1 MGFLWFGRRKKPV
14 VSTGG
19 PQAEP
24 EVIAA
29 QEAAAGA
36 AHAHEAAHHP
46 ETVAVDVPPEPAH
59 TPEPAPTPAEAL
71 ALLKAGNAAFLSG
84 DTRLGHVTAQDLEPL
99 QGGQHP
105 IATIVGCADSRTP
118 PTILFNQGLGRLF
131 IIRVAGNT
139 VDRRGLASIV
149 YAVKHLQCPLVVVMG
164 HTGCGAVAAAEAVVD
179 GRAELDPSLEEM
191 IVPILPAVLSARHM
205 GGPDQARLAV
215 EENARRVVARLLT
228 ADTALAEAEA
238 TGKIKVVAAVKDM
251 SSGRV
256 YFLDEDG
263 PEAAAEAAT
272 AEAHG
277 HDHAGHD
284 HDHHDHAPAHAAEHA

>member
-1 MGFLWFGRRKKPV
+1 MVMGFLGFGRKKTRPV
-14 VSTGG
+14 VSAA
-19 PQAEP
+19 AEP
-24 EVIAA
+24 EAVHAA
-29 QEAAAGA
+29 
-36 AHAHEAAHHP
+36 P
-46 ETVAVDVPPEPAH
+46 VVAEAH
-59 TPEPAPTPAEAL
+59 TPSPAPEPETPPTPDQAL

-84 DTRLGHVTAQDLEPL
+84 DTRLGHVTAHDLDAL

-149 YAVKHLQCPLVVVMG
+149 YAVKHLHCPLIVVMG

-191 IVPILPAVLSARHM
+191 IVPILPAVLQARHK

-228 ADTALAEAEA
+228 ADTALADAA
-238 TGKIKVVAAVKDM
+238 HAGSIKVVAAVKDM
-251 SSGRV
+251 ATGRV

-263 PEAAAEAAT
+263 PSSEPQSAAAQD
-272 AEAHG
+272 HG
-277 HDHAGHD
+277 HAPEPGHA
-284 HDHHDHAPAHAAEHA
+284 HH

>member
-1 MGFLWFGRRKKPV
+1 MGFLWFGRKKKPEAV
-14 VSTGG
+14 A
-19 PQAEP
+19 PRAEP
-24 EVIAA
+24 EVVAA
-29 QEAAAGA
+29 QEAAA
-36 AHAHEAAHHP
+36 
-46 ETVAVDVPPEPAH
+46 AVEPAH
-59 TPEPAPTPAEAL
+59 EPAHEDEHHAAPVAVAEPPPSPDEAL

-149 YAVKHLQCPLVVVMG
+149 YAVKHLHCPLVVVMG

-191 IVPILPAVLSARHM
+191 IVPILPAVLSARHA

-228 ADTALAEAEA
+228 ADTALADAVKD
-238 TGKIKVVAAVKDM
+238 GSIRIVAAVKDM
-251 SSGRV
+251 ASGRV
-256 YFLDEDG
+256 YFLDEG
-263 PEAAAEAAT
+263 EAPSEPVAASADDH
-272 AEAHG
+272 AHG
-277 HDHAGHD
+277 HDPA
-284 HDHHDHAPAHAAEHA
+284 HDHHHEHAHA

>member
-1 MGFLWFGRRKKPV
+1 MGFLWFGRKKRALIAPV
-14 VSTGG
+14 T
-19 PQAEP
+19 PEP
-24 EVIAA
+24 EVVV
-29 QEAAAGA
+29 EALPVVA
-36 AHAHEAAHHP
+36 EA
-46 ETVAVDVPPEPAH
+46 VPEPEPDHAPIVEAPP
-59 TPEPAPTPAEAL
+59 TPEEAL
-71 ALLKAGNAAFLSG
+71 ALLKAGNAAFLGG
-84 DTRLGHVTAQDLEPL
+84 DTRLGHVTAHDLDAL

-149 YAVKHLQCPLVVVMG
+149 YAVKHLHCPLVVVMG

-191 IVPILPAVLSARHM
+191 IVPILPAVLSARHI

-228 ADTALAEAEA
+228 ADTALAEAERIGA
-238 TGKIKVVAAVKDM
+238 IKVVAAVKDM
-251 SSGRV
+251 ATGRV
-256 YFLDEDG
+256 YFLDEDT
-263 PEAAAEAAT
+263 PSSEPEVKAPAQAASEAA
-272 AEAHG
+272 
-277 HDHAGHD
+277 HD
-284 HDHHDHAPAHAAEHA
+284 HDHGHAHEHAHA

>member
-1 MGFLWFGRRKKPV
+1 MGFLWFGRKKPRREAV
-14 VSTGG
+14 VT
-19 PQAEP
+19 PVAEP
-24 EVIAA
+24 EVLAA
-29 QEAAAGA
+29 QEAVA
-36 AHAHEAAHHP
+36 EAVAEAEP
-46 ETVAVDVPPEPAH
+46 ELVPEP
-59 TPEPAPTPAEAL
+59 TPEPEVPPTPAEAL
-71 ALLKAGNAAFLSG
+71 ALLKAGNTAFLSG
-84 DTRLGHVTAQDLEPL
+84 DTRLGHVTAQDLDAL

-149 YAVKHLQCPLVVVMG
+149 YAVKHLHCPLVVVMG

-191 IVPILPAVLSARHM
+191 IVPILPAVLSARHL

-228 ADTALAEAEA
+228 ADTALAEAVH
-238 TGKIKVVAAVKDM
+238 TGQIMVVAAVKDM
-251 SSGRV
+251 ATGRV
-256 YFLDEDG
+256 YFLDEAP
-263 PEAAAEAAT
+263 PEPAEPAEAHA
-272 AEAHG
+272 ADAHG
-277 HDHAGHD
+277 HDHAHD
-284 HDHHDHAPAHAAEHA
+284 HEHAHA

>member
-1 MGFLWFGRRKKPV
+1 MGFLWFGRKKQRPQSAFAPV
-14 VSTGG
+14 
-19 PQAEP
+19 AEP
-24 EVIAA
+24 EVVAA
-29 QEAAAGA
+29 QEAAVQAV
-36 AHAHEAAHHP
+36 EAA
-46 ETVAVDVPPEPAH
+46 PEPEPR
-59 TPEPAPTPAEAL
+59 PEPEIPPTPAEAL

-84 DTRLGHVTAQDLEPL
+84 DTRLGHVTAHDLDAL

-149 YAVKHLQCPLVVVMG
+149 YAVKHLHCPLVVVMG

-228 ADTALAEAEA
+228 ADTALAEAERS
-238 TGKIKVVAAVKDM
+238 GQIKIVAAVKDM
-251 SSGRV
+251 ATGRV
-256 YFLDEDG
+256 YFLDEG
-263 PEAAAEAAT
+263 APSSEPETQSVEDTAA
-272 AEAHG
+272 
-277 HDHAGHD
+277 HD
-284 HDHHDHAPAHAAEHA
+284 HDHGPAHAHAH

>member
-1 MGFLWFGRRKKPV
+1 MGFLWFGRKTTAARVSPAPDPV
-14 VSTGG
+14 VEA
-19 PQAEP
+19 PVVAEAPAPHPEPEP
-24 EVIAA
+24 EV
-29 QEAAAGA
+29 ER
-36 AHAHEAAHHP
+36 P
-46 ETVAVDVPPEPAH
+46 
-59 TPEPAPTPAEAL
+59 PTPDEAL
-71 ALLKAGNAAFLSG
+71 ALLKAGNAAFLNG
-84 DTRLGHVTAQDLEPL
+84 DTRLGHVTAHDLDAL

-149 YAVKHLQCPLVVVMG
+149 YAVKHLHCPLVVVMG

-228 ADTALAEAEA
+228 ADTALAEAVNNG
-238 TGKIKVVAAVKDM
+238 TIRIVAAVKDM
-251 SSGRV
+251 ATGRV
-256 YFLDEDG
+256 DFLGDRA
-263 PEAAAEAAT
+263 PSAPASVAT
-272 AEAHG
+272 A
-277 HDHAGHD
+277 HDHEDA
-284 HDHHDHAPAHAAEHA
+284 HAPERVLEPAH

>member
-1 MGFLWFGRRKKPV
+1 MGFLWFGRKKTPARVTPEAEPV
-14 VSTGG
+14 VEAPVVEAPVDEAPVIETHAAAVEDVHA
-19 PQAEP
+19 PHPEP
-24 EVIAA
+24 ER
-29 QEAAAGA
+29 
-36 AHAHEAAHHP
+36 P
-46 ETVAVDVPPEPAH
+46 
-59 TPEPAPTPAEAL
+59 PTPAEAL
-71 ALLKAGNAAFLSG
+71 DLLKAGNAAFLSG
-84 DTRLGHVTAQDLEPL
+84 DTRLGHVTAHDLDAL

-149 YAVKHLQCPLVVVMG
+149 YAVKHLHCPLVVVMG

-191 IVPILPAVLSARHM
+191 IVPILPAVLSARKI

-228 ADTALAEAEA
+228 ADTALAEAA
-238 TGKIKVVAAVKDM
+238 RSGAIKIVAAVKDM
-251 SSGRV
+251 ATGRV
-256 YFLDEDG
+256 DFLDEGD
-263 PEAAAEAAT
+263 PAPAAVVSHEA
-272 AEAHG
+272 
-277 HDHAGHD
+277 
-284 HDHHDHAPAHAAEHA
+284 APAHEHEHA